1 MLNGFCPSK
10 RYTEEDY
17 ELHTSVIATCE
28 AAENMKKANE
38 MTRLFWAS
46 LPYRGKYKALI
57 KAGEYTVNSFF
68 ADDFP
73 DYFGGTYINVKG
85 NLVVAVTKK
94 YMRHNYRKKIWYKE
108 LIGIFGCE
116 DFICRAVS
124 NNYSKLVYGMSELA
138 FGMLGKSISEVTSG
152 IVGYGINDYQNKVVI
167 EVSSFEEAVKVE
179 QLIPREIYNTIIV
192 GDDNSRYFN

>member
-17 ELHTSVIATCE
+17 KLHTSVIATCE

-38 MTRLFWAS
+38 MTRLFWES

-57 KAGEYTVNSFF
+57 KAGE
-68 ADDFP
+68 
-73 DYFGGTYINVKG
+73 YINVKG

-94 YMRHNYRKKIWYKE
+94 YMRHNYRKKIWYEE
-108 LIGIFGCE
+108 LVGVLGCE

-124 NNYSKLVYGMSELA
+124 NNYSVLVNGMSELA

-179 QLIPREIYNTIIV
+179 QLIPHEIYNTIVV